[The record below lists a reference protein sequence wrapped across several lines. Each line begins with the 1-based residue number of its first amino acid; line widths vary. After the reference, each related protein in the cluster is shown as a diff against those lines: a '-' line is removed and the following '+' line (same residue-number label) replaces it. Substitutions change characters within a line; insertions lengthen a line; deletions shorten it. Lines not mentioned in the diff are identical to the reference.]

1 MRKSVFSLYRMSYTV
16 FIIRFFRD
24 CSGVRSILA
33 VRIKSSLSFNSIKP
47 SVRMM
52 SKPRKSDPAS
62 LPNTSAP
69 AVSHHRDAVQKQRPH
84 LHRRHRKGLPI
95 RESLAPE
102 SGFLQIP
109 PYDGHPCL
117 WLNPPA
123 TGRLQD
129 LHPGERASIGRKKI
143 EAAAD
148 WQPPQG
154 FTIRFPPRPS
164 RSSFRPR

>member
-1 MRKSVFSLYRMSYTV
+1 MLRKSVFSLYRMSYTV

-52 SKPRKSDPAS
+52 SKPRKFDSAS
-62 LPNTSAP
+62 LPNTSALTCSVTP
-69 AVSHHRDAVQKQRPH
+69 LH
-84 LHRRHRKGLPI
+84 LHRHHWKGLPI

-117 WLNPPA
+117 CLSLPTA
-123 TGRLQD
+123 GRLRD
-129 LHPGERASIGRKKI
+129 FHPRERAPRRTKI

-148 WQPPQG
+148 WQPPL
-154 FTIRFPPRPS
+154 
-164 RSSFRPR
+164 